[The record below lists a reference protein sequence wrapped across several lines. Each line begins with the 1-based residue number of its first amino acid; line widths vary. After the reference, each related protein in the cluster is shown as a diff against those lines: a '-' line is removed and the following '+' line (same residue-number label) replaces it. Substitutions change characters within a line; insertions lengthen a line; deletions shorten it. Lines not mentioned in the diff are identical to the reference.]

1 MSTLQ
6 TQLVKKT
13 AIIDS
18 GDFNL
23 SAARYL
29 EKVEINSSFDLIK
42 MSDLDIEYFK
52 GINVKN
58 KNPENGKFRLIPSGA
73 NFPDKLIK
81 NKCKYFDDISDKAL
95 EKKLI
100 LNDILFNT
108 GGQGTLG
115 RVGIYNDD
123 SFESFTDGFILT
135 IRNKDNKL
143 NSKYLFW
150 VLQSNEIKN
159 EIIKFTR
166 GATGITSIKTDDILN
181 FEFPLPPLE
190 IQEQI
195 VKEIE
200 GYQQIIDGCRQVVE
214 NYKPEIDI
222 DPSWEKFELK
232 KFISVKN
239 GHAFK
244 SKLFQKNGIQIIR
257 MSNIKMNLFE
267 PHIKPVFYDKKNKDK
282 FLKYII
288 KKGDILIS
296 MTGTQGKRDYGYVC
310 IVNND
315 SEYLLN
321 QRIGKIEL
329 FNDKLIKMFLYI
341 IMSQKFFQDQVF
353 KKSTGVRQ
361 ANISSKSLEEIQIP
375 LPSKKD
381 QEIIVEKLEQEREV
395 IEGNKELIKIYEKKI
410 NDKIKELF

>member
-29 EKVEINSSFDLIK
+29 EKVEINSDYDLIK
-42 MSDLDIEYFK
+42 MSDLVIEYFK

-58 KNPENGKFRLIPSGA
+58 KNPNNGKFRLIPSGA
-73 NFPDKLIK
+73 NFPNKLIK
-81 NKCKYFDDISDKAL
+81 NKCKYFDDVSDKAL

-100 LNDILFNT
+100 LDDILFNT

-123 SFESFTDGFILT
+123 SFDSFTDGFILA
-135 IRNKDNKL
+135 IRNKDQNL

-150 VLQSNEIKN
+150 MLQSDAIKN

-181 FEFPLPPLE
+181 FEFPLPSLE

-200 GYQQIIDGCRQVVE
+200 GYQQIIDGCKQVVE
-214 NYKPEIDI
+214 NYTPVIDI
-222 DPSWEKFELK
+222 DPSWETSKLGEVCKFEGGTQPPKSTFINEEKDGYIRLLQIRDYKSDKNIVYIPK
-232 KFISVKN
+232 KERHKICSSEDIMI
-239 GHAFK
+239 GRY
-244 SKLFQKNGIQIIR
+244 G
-257 MSNIKMNLFE
+257 
-267 PHIKPVFYDKKNKDK
+267 PPVFQILRGKSGAYNVALMKCIPDNNLITNEWLFVFLSSASVQKK
-282 FLKYII
+282 II
-288 KKGDILIS
+288 DLSVRVRQSGVRPSDLNALIVPIPS
-296 MTGTQGKRDYGYVC
+296 LSVQEK
-310 IVNND
+310 
-315 SEYLLN
+315 
-321 QRIGKIEL
+321 IGK
-329 FNDKLIKMFLYI
+329 
-341 IMSQKFFQDQVF
+341 
-353 KKSTGVRQ
+353 
-361 ANISSKSLEEIQIP
+361 
-375 LPSKKD
+375 
-381 QEIIVEKLEQEREV
+381 KLEQEKEV

>member
-1 MSTLQ
+1 MMQ

-42 MSDLDIEYFK
+42 MSDLDIQYFK

-81 NKCKYFDDISDKAL
+81 NKCKYFDDINDKAL

-123 SFESFTDGFILT
+123 SFDSFTDGFILT

-150 VLQSNEIKN
+150 LLQSNAIKN

-166 GATGITSIKTDDILN
+166 GATGITSIKNDDILN
-181 FEFPLPPLE
+181 FELPLPPLE

-214 NYKPEIDI
+214 NYKPVINI
-222 DPSWEKFELK
+222 DPSWKMIDLGKACNIKSGGTPSRKEKEYWYGDINWYSSGELNGLFTK
-232 KFISVKN
+232 PAKEKISLKGLKN
-239 GHAFK
+239 SNCQIFPTGSLLVGMYDTAAFK
-244 SKLFQKNGIQIIR
+244 MSILSQDSAFNQAICGIEINEKI
-257 MSNIKMNLFE
+257 NL
-267 PHIKPVFYDKKNKDK
+267 K
-282 FLKYII
+282 
-288 KKGDILIS
+288 
-296 MTGTQGKRDYGYVC
+296 
-310 IVNND
+310 
-315 SEYLLN
+315 
-321 QRIGKIEL
+321 
-329 FNDKLIKMFLYI
+329 FLYI
-341 IMSQKFFQDQVF
+341 FFQTNKDIYLNKRVGARQRNLSKKFFSELKIPFIDI
-353 KKSTGVRQ
+353 K
-361 ANISSKSLEEIQIP
+361 IQNKIAE
-375 LPSKKD
+375 KIE
-381 QEIIVEKLEQEREV
+381 QEIKL
-395 IEGNKELIKIYEKKI
+395 IENNKELIKIYENKI
-410 NDKIKELF
+410 NARINKVWSDN

>member
-1 MSTLQ
+1 MQ

-13 AIIDS
+13 TIIDS

-135 IRNKDNKL
+135 IRNKDNNL

-214 NYKPEIDI
+214 YYKPVIDI
-222 DPSWEKFELK
+222 DPSWEMVELEK
-232 KFISVKN
+232 LSSITSGYSFGSKD
-239 GHAFK
+239 FK
-244 SKLFQKNGIQIIR
+244 QQNGIKSIKITNVGLGDFVDELDYLPMHFKEKYSNFLVKENYIVVALTRTII
-257 MSNIKMNLFE
+257 SGGVK
-267 PHIKPVFYDKKNKDK
+267 VA
-282 FLKYII
+282 
-288 KKGDILIS
+288 
-296 MTGTQGKRDYGYVC
+296 
-310 IVNND
+310 IVPKSFDD
-315 SEYLLN
+315 SLLN
-321 QRIGKIEL
+321 QRVASIRCDSKVMTNYIFTILQSKNFYSFVENNATAINQPNL
-329 FNDKLIKMFLYI
+329 SINDLKRY
-341 IMSQKFFQDQVF
+341 
-353 KKSTGVRQ
+353 
-361 ANISSKSLEEIQIP
+361 NIP
-375 LPSKKD
+375 LPPETDLVNVISKIDK
-381 QEIIVEKLEQEREV
+381 ERKV

-410 NDKIKELF
+410 NALINKVWSDN